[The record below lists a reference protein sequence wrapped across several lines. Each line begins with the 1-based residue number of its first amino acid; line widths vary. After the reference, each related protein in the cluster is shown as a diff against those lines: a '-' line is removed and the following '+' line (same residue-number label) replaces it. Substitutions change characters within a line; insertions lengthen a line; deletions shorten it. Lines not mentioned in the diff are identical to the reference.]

1 MTKIE
6 QLGFH
11 QTKGQKMKI
20 YMLTNLNLL
29 KKTSMDKTFDKSL
42 IKFKSFQYQVLFD
55 TFATTCHNVLKI
67 APINSNLLQYLPENL
82 GILKFLN
89 RAN

>member
-6 QLGFH
+6 QLGFQ

-55 TFATTCHNVLKI
+55 TFATTCHKVLKI
-67 APINSNLLQYLPENL
+67 APINSNFVQKTFE
-82 GILKFLN
+82 F
-89 RAN
+89 

>member
-20 YMLTNLNLL
+20 YMLTNFNLL

-67 APINSNLLQYLPENL
+67 APINSNLLQYLPEKL

>member
-82 GILKFLN
+82 GIPKFLN

>member
-29 KKTSMDKTFDKSL
+29 KKTSMDKTFDKSF
-42 IKFKSFQYQVLFD
+42 IKFKSFHYQVLFD

-67 APINSNLLQYLPENL
+67 VPINSNLLQYLPENL